1 MPVVT
6 LLEAKRQLRI
16 ESNLDD
22 ALLSHKISVAEEYV
36 EGVVGPLAD
45 FTDGVPATVKEAV
58 LLMVE
63 HYFDDLSGAKSRA
76 EGLLLPHRQWAF

>member
-1 MPVVT
+1 MSLVT
-6 LLEAKRQLRI
+6 IEEAKRQLRI

-22 ALLSHKISVAEEYV
+22 ALITHKIAVAEEYV
-36 EGVVGPLAD
+36 EGVVGPFAD
-45 FTDGVPATVKEAV
+45 FTDGVPAMVKEAV

-76 EGLLLPHRQWAF
+76 EGLLLPHRNWSF